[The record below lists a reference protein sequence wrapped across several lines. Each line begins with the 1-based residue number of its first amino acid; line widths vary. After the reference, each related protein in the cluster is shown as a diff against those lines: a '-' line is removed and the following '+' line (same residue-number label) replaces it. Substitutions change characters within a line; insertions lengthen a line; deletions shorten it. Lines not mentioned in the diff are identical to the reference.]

1 MIFETPRLIIRLLRK
16 EDILPFHEMQTDPE
30 VMKYT
35 GTPAKSRK
43 ENEEDLDYVISCYS
57 IAHNDFWVWAVER
70 KTDHAFIGTCA
81 IVKTEVGQFGK
92 QEDELG
98 LRLLRKHWGNG
109 YGKELIPAML
119 DYAFRKM
126 NITEIIA
133 EVDQRNMGSVK
144 ILEPFMTFEKAYF
157 NEKDKTN
164 DNLYRVRRK
173 DDAC

>member
-1 MIFETPRLIIRLLRK
+1 
-16 EDILPFHEMQTDPE
+16 
-30 VMKYT
+30 
-35 GTPAKSRK
+35 
-43 ENEEDLDYVISCYS
+43 
-57 IAHNDFWVWAVER
+57 
-70 KTDHAFIGTCA
+70 
-81 IVKTEVGQFGK
+81 
-92 QEDELG
+92 
-98 LRLLRKHWGNG
+98 
-109 YGKELIPAML
+109 
-119 DYAFRKM
+119 M